1 MSIGNIEESAP
12 LDLTSAYIELQRLL
26 LQSSDVDQFLDH
38 IAVLAA
44 GFTSP
49 PSSCGITLRR
59 NGEVSTVAASGDLA
73 RHADEI
79 QYGHGQGPC
88 LHAMRTGEFVHMTD
102 LATDTR
108 WNAYRINA
116 VAQGVRSSISVPLI
130 VDDQPVGALNIYTE
144 THRDFDADDIRT
156 ARAFATQAA
165 AALTLVMRYSEQ
177 LVLEEQLRNALA
189 SRAVIDQALG
199 IIMGQQHCDA
209 DAAFAVLR
217 RASQDRNVK
226 LADVAAQMITTITG
240 KPPVPPRPFTRR
252 N

>member
-1 MSIGNIEESAP
+1 MAADGLEPA
-12 LDLTSAYIELQRLL
+12 LDLTSAYLELQRLL
-26 LQSSDVDQFLDH
+26 LASADVDEFLEK

-49 PSSCGITLRR
+49 PSACGITLRR
-59 NGEVSTVAASGDLA
+59 GGEVSTVAASGDLA
-73 RHADEI
+73 RQADEI

-88 LHAMRTGEFVHMTD
+88 LHSMRTGEFAHMAD
-102 LATDTR
+102 LATDSR
-108 WNAYRINA
+108 WDAYRINA
-116 VAQGVRSSISVPLI
+116 LAQGVRSSISIPLI
-130 VDDQPVGALNIYTE
+130 VEDEWVGALNIYTD
-144 THRDFDADDIRT
+144 THRDFAADDIRT

-165 AALTLVMRYSEQ
+165 AALTLVMRYSKQ

-209 DAAFAVLR
+209 NDAFTVLR

-226 LADVAAQMITTITG
+226 LADIATEMITSITG
-240 KPPVPPRPFTRR
+240 KPPVLPRPFTRR
-252 N
+252 